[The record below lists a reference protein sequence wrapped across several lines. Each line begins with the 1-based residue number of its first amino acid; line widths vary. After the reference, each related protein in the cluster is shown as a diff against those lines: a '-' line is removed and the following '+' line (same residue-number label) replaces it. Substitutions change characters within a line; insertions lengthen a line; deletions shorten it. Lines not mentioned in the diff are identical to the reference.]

1 MAQQLQN
8 VTISAPAF
16 SGINTQDSPIDL
28 DPSFAKVAD
37 NCVIDSLGRIGARNG
52 YELLTTDATDLG
64 ASVGTESIF
73 EYIDQSG
80 DITVLSAGNNKLFSG
95 TTTLTEITPA
105 GYSPTAN
112 NWKFANLN
120 NHCYLFQKGHESL
133 IFTDA
138 SGSATLTKF
147 SSFGS
152 ASGTA
157 PQANEVISAF
167 GRLWA
172 ADVTGNQHTVFFS
185 HLQIG
190 YQWTGGS
197 SGSLAITSV
206 LPAGEDPIVAL
217 AAHNG
222 KLIIFCR
229 NTILIYAGATTPSSM
244 TLEDTIVGV
253 GCIARDSVVSIGTDL
268 LFLSDSGLRSLGR
281 TIQEKSAAI
290 GDLSQNVR
298 NDLIGDIATETGNIK
313 TVYSPENSFYLLAL
327 PSNEKVY
334 VFDISKVLPTGA
346 FRVTTWS
353 SINPLCFVRERD
365 GDLIFGRAGGIAK
378 YSTFKDNDAAF
389 TLQYFSNPLAFQQPA
404 NVKFLKKFNLTI
416 IGGAATSVVFKW
428 GYDYSEAYETQN
440 FTIGSSAAAEY
451 GVSEYGGTAEYTASL
466 LVNTP
471 KINATGGG
479 EVVTVGLEANIAGA
493 PFSIQR
499 IDILVLLG
507 RIL

>member
-37 NCVIDSLGRIGARNG
+37 NCVIDSFGRIGARNG
-52 YELLTTDATDLG
+52 YELLTTDATNLG
-64 ASVGTESIF
+64 ASVGTESLF
-73 EYIDQSG
+73 EFIDQSG

-95 TTTLTEITPA
+95 TTTITEITPA

-197 SGSLAITSV
+197 SGSLDITSV

-268 LFLSDSGLRSLGR
+268 LFLSDAGLRSLGR

-298 NDLIGDIATETGNIK
+298 
-313 TVYSPENSFYLLAL
+313 
-327 PSNEKVY
+327 NEKVY

-353 SINPLCFVRERD
+353 SIKPLCFVRERD

-378 YSTFKDNDAAF
+378 YSTFKDDDAAF

>member
-1 MAQQLQN
+1 MAQKLQN
-8 VTISAPAF
+8 VTISAPGF

-37 NCVIDSLGRIGARNG
+37 NCVIDSFGRIGARNG
-52 YELLTTDATDLG
+52 YELLTSDATNLG

-73 EYIDQSG
+73 EYVDQSG
-80 DITVLSAGNNKLFSG
+80 DITILSAGNNKLFSG
-95 TTTLTEITPA
+95 TTTITEITPA
-105 GYSPTAN
+105 GYTCSAN

-120 NHCYLFQKGHESL
+120 NHAFLFQSAHESL
-133 IFTDA
+133 VFTDA
-138 SGSATLTKF
+138 GGSNALTAF

-172 ADVTGNQHTVFFS
+172 ADVVGNKHTIFFS
-185 HLQIG
+185 HLQTG

-197 SGSLAITSV
+197 SGTLDLTTV
-206 LPAGEDPIVAL
+206 LPGGADDVVAL

-222 KLIIFCR
+222 RLIIFCT
-229 NTILIYAGATTPSSM
+229 NTILVYAGPTNPATM
-244 TLEDTIVGV
+244 TLEDTIIGI
-253 GCIARDSVVSIGTDL
+253 GCIARDSVVSIGSDL
-268 LFLSDSGLRSLGR
+268 LFLSDSGVRSLGR
-281 TIQEKSAAI
+281 TIQEESVEI

-298 NDLIGDIATETGNIK
+298 DDLLGDIASETGNIK
-313 TVYSPENSFYLLAL
+313 AVYSPENSFYLLTF
-327 PSNEKVY
+327 PSTEKVY
-334 VFDISKVLPTGA
+334 VFDTSKILPNNT

-353 SINPLCFVRERD
+353 SINPLCYARKRN
-365 GDLIFGRAGGIAK
+365 GDLLFGRLGGIAK
-378 YSTFKDNDAAF
+378 YSTFKDNNAAF
-389 TLQYFSNPLAFQQPA
+389 TLQYFSNPLAFGQPA
-404 NVKFLKKFNLTI
+404 NLKFLKNFNLTI
-416 IGGAATSVVFKW
+416 IGGASTGVVFKW
-428 GYDYSEAYETQN
+428 GYDYSEAYQTQD

-479 EVVTVGLEANIAGA
+479 EVVTVGLEANISGA
-493 PFSIQR
+493 SFSIQR

>member
-1 MAQQLQN
+1 M
-8 VTISAPAF
+8 
-16 SGINTQDSPIDL
+16 
-28 DPSFAKVAD
+28 
-37 NCVIDSLGRIGARNG
+37 
-52 YELLTTDATDLG
+52 
-64 ASVGTESIF
+64 
-73 EYIDQSG
+73 
-80 DITVLSAGNNKLFSG
+80 
-95 TTTLTEITPA
+95 
-105 GYSPTAN
+105 
-112 NWKFANLN
+112 
-120 NHCYLFQKGHESL
+120 
-133 IFTDA
+133 
-138 SGSATLTKF
+138 
-147 SSFGS
+147 
-152 ASGTA
+152 
-157 PQANEVISAF
+157 
-167 GRLWA
+167 
-172 ADVTGNQHTVFFS
+172 
-185 HLQIG
+185 
-190 YQWTGGS
+190 
-197 SGSLAITSV
+197 
-206 LPAGEDPIVAL
+206 
-217 AAHNG
+217 
-222 KLIIFCR
+222 
-229 NTILIYAGATTPSSM
+229 
-244 TLEDTIVGV
+244 
-253 GCIARDSVVSIGTDL
+253 
-268 LFLSDSGLRSLGR
+268 
-281 TIQEKSAAI
+281 
-290 GDLSQNVR
+290 
-298 NDLIGDIATETGNIK
+298 
-313 TVYSPENSFYLLAL
+313 AL